1 MKFIDAA
8 WYKGFAFMEVVLDNA
23 VLDPR
28 RILNI

>member
-1 MKFIDAA
+1 MEFIDAA
-8 WYKGFAFMEVVLDNA
+8 SYERFASMEAVLENA